1 MVIIKYYLLYLPY
14 NSKNNKMIIEFKFK
28 NFMSYKD
35 ETTINMTSV
44 KSFKELKN
52 SNVITKVNS
61 NFNLLKS
68 AAIFGSNG
76 GGKSNFIEAI
86 LFMKDVFHNSYL
98 ESLKKEEERGRKDYY
113 FKLNTITEKKPT
125 TFEISFIVNNI
136 IYRYGFEI
144 FGFEIISEW
153 LYKKNEVETYLFKRN
168 RQNFEI
174 NKSSFTDGLK
184 YKDSVNSNVL
194 FISYLAQNNSKDI
207 QPVQFF
213 FKRLNV
219 LSGLDDKTHNNV
231 TKVLYN
237 VDSNFKTWLSLALR
251 FLEITK
257 VGVTKDDNIVT
268 YHNKFDENDFIV
280 DSIPFNLEEDE
291 SQGTKKIV
299 FLLGAIYDTLVGG
312 KVLFIDEL
320 DSKLHPNLTKK
331 LLDFFQKFNK
341 NNAQFIFTS
350 HDANLLNKDILRRD
364 QIWFVDRNKFG
375 ASELYSLSDFDAS
388 VVRSTSDFR
397 KKYLDNS
404 FGAAETINITDDLIE
419 LMYGS
424 K

>member
-1 MVIIKYYLLYLPY
+1 
-14 NSKNNKMIIEFKFK
+14 MIIEFKFK

-61 NFNLLKS
+61 NFDLLKS

-184 YKDSVNSNVL
+184 YKESVNSNVL

-207 QPVQFF
+207 QPVQIFF
-213 FKRLNV
+213 MRLNV

-350 HDANLLNKDILRRD
+350 HDANLLNKDIIRRD

-397 KKYLDNS
+397 KKYLENS
-404 FGAAETINITDDLIE
+404 FGAAETINITEELIE